1 MNQESQN
8 IEYKESWRD
17 EYLKWICGFANAHG
31 GTLYIGI
38 DDDGNVVGVEH
49 AKRLSEDIPNKI
61 RDVLGI
67 VAEVNLLGKDANEY
81 IEIRIEP
88 SSFPISYKGE
98 YHIRSGSTKQQL
110 KGNALTQF
118 LLRKTGLSWDA
129 TEVSNIEL
137 TDLSP
142 VAFDIFRT
150 QSVRRKRMDKADVD
164 ISDREL
170 LEKLHLFT
178 EDGNLTKAGYLLFA
192 RDPEKRIIGSNIKVG
207 YFEGPDII
215 YQDEIGGSLLEQAQN
230 CVDLIFTKYL
240 KAKITYDGVHRVET
254 FPFPYVA
261 VREAVYNSIAHRA
274 YNYMNSTQ
282 IRVYED
288 KLIISND
295 ASVMCDWTA
304 EKLMESHKSIKYNPL
319 IANTLFKAGFIEI
332 WGRGIEKICNSC
344 IENGNPLPKFELS
357 ENDVTVVFEKAI
369 SDSSNVTGKVTGKA
383 TGKATGKSE
392 IIVNTIL
399 ANPHTTVEDLM
410 ELLNMS
416 NTGVRNIMRQLKA
429 DGIIKRVGSDKTGHW
444 EVVDKQTEY
453 FTNLLNNNN

>member
-61 RDVLGI
+61 KDVLGI

-178 EDGNLTKAGYLLFA
+178 EDGN
-192 RDPEKRIIGSNIKVG
+192 
-207 YFEGPDII
+207 
-215 YQDEIGGSLLEQAQN
+215 
-230 CVDLIFTKYL
+230 
-240 KAKITYDGVHRVET
+240 
-254 FPFPYVA
+254 
-261 VREAVYNSIAHRA
+261 
-274 YNYMNSTQ
+274 
-282 IRVYED
+282 
-288 KLIISND
+288 
-295 ASVMCDWTA
+295 
-304 EKLMESHKSIKYNPL
+304 
-319 IANTLFKAGFIEI
+319 
-332 WGRGIEKICNSC
+332 
-344 IENGNPLPKFELS
+344 PLPKFELS

-444 EVVDKQTEY
+444 EVVDKQTKY

>member
-17 EYLKWICGFANAHG
+17 EYLKWVCGFANAHG

-38 DDDGNVVGVEH
+38 DDDGNVVGAEH

-88 SSFPISYKGE
+88 NSFPISYKGE

-137 TDLSP
+137 ADLSP

-178 EDGNLTKAGYLLFA
+178 ED
-192 RDPEKRIIGSNIKVG
+192 V
-207 YFEGPDII
+207 
-215 YQDEIGGSLLEQAQN
+215 
-230 CVDLIFTKYL
+230 
-240 KAKITYDGVHRVET
+240 
-254 FPFPYVA
+254 
-261 VREAVYNSIAHRA
+261 
-274 YNYMNSTQ
+274 
-282 IRVYED
+282 
-288 KLIISND
+288 
-295 ASVMCDWTA
+295 
-304 EKLMESHKSIKYNPL
+304 
-319 IANTLFKAGFIEI
+319 
-332 WGRGIEKICNSC
+332 
-344 IENGNPLPKFELS
+344 NPLPKFELS
-357 ENDVTVVFEKAI
+357 ENDVTIVFEKSI
-369 SDSSNVTGKVTGKA
+369 SDSANMTGKVTGKV

>member
-98 YHIRSGSTKQQL
+98 YHIRSGGTKQQL

-150 QSVRRKRMDKADVD
+150 QSVRRKRMDKTDVD

-178 EDGNLTKAGYLLFA
+178 ED
-192 RDPEKRIIGSNIKVG
+192 
-207 YFEGPDII
+207 
-215 YQDEIGGSLLEQAQN
+215 
-230 CVDLIFTKYL
+230 
-240 KAKITYDGVHRVET
+240 
-254 FPFPYVA
+254 
-261 VREAVYNSIAHRA
+261 
-274 YNYMNSTQ
+274 
-282 IRVYED
+282 
-288 KLIISND
+288 
-295 ASVMCDWTA
+295 
-304 EKLMESHKSIKYNPL
+304 
-319 IANTLFKAGFIEI
+319 
-332 WGRGIEKICNSC
+332 
-344 IENGNPLPKFELS
+344 GNPLPKFELS

-369 SDSSNVTGKVTGKA
+369 SDSANMTGKVTGKA